1 MYINRH
7 GGVRTNLR
15 RLALAF
21 RSRRDLALA
30 RAEVDWFSPFETALP
45 EATASLRDAHA
56 SYTTNISTPDMA
68 VSLEVA
74 AMLLAFCETTRPRRL
89 IDLGS
94 GFSSYVLR
102 RYQSGCDADEQP
114 FVKSVDDAAEW
125 LEQTRRFLR
134 GHDLSEEAV
143 ITVDELGEND
153 SGTYDLVFHD
163 VGRMPTRKA
172 WLPRALDLARSGSGI
187 VFLDDCHKPDYFRV
201 CRDELRSRSC
211 RVYNLRAICR
221 DEFDRF
227 DLLVTNLQG

>member
-15 RLALAF
+15 RLALAL

-30 RAEVDWFSPFETALP
+30 RGEVDWFTRFENALP
-45 EATASLRDAHA
+45 EAAASLRDAHA
-56 SYTTNISTPDMA
+56 SYTTSISTPDMA

-74 AMLLAFCETTRPRRL
+74 AMLFAFCETTRPRRL

-102 RYQSGCDADEQP
+102 RYQKGCGADERP

-134 GHDLSEEAV
+134 GHDLSEEKV
-143 ITVDELGEND
+143 IALDELGEND
-153 SGTYDLVFHD
+153 AGTYDLVFHD

-172 WLPRALDLARSGSGI
+172 WLPRALDLARHGSGV
-187 VFLDDCHKPDYFRV
+187 VFLDDCHKPDYRSV
-201 CRDELRSRSC
+201 CRDELRSRPC